1 MYSQSGEEAVIL
13 DYFKDKPTGTF
24 LDIGSN
30 DGVTF
35 SNVRALALRDFCG
48 VMVEPSPRAF
58 ARLKSLYEDNKKGCF
73 YLYNCAIGNHNG
85 KATLHDS
92 GELLKKGD
100 VALVS
105 TLVEDEKK
113 RFQNVLTYE
122 PIEVKVYR
130 WLTFYNRLKIK
141 KFDFLSIDVEGLDC
155 DILEQMDLDSL
166 GVQLLVIEWNSIE
179 SIKTEILKHTSKFGM
194 NKVIYVSG
202 ENLIIC
208 R

>member
-1 MYSQSGEEAVIL
+1 MNYSQNQEQQAILNYFAGKPKGAFLSLGE
-13 DYFKDKPTGTF
+13 
-24 LDIGSN
+24 N
-30 DGVTF
+30 DGQTL
-35 SNVRALALRDFCG
+35 SNVRALALDGWCG
-48 VMVEPSPRAF
+48 CMVEPSPRAF

-141 KFDFLSIDVEGLDC
+141 KFDFISIDCEGLDC
-155 DILEQMDLDSL
+155 DILEQMDMDALE
-166 GVQLLVIEWNSIE
+166 VQCVCIEFNGHQHLKERISKKLVDFKI
-179 SIKTEILKHTSKFGM
+179 
-194 NKVIYVSG
+194 IYTSG
-202 ENLIIC
+202 ENLIYA